1 VQPRPHTPWRPRWSP
16 PRPPTPVM
24 PPRAHRVLDAAKV
37 LIWTPLGARHT
48 TCPSTSHKH
57 ARQGSLSHYV
67 HRAQEATQPT
77 IIHTKGAPRALHTA
91 LHDGHQLY
99 GAGQQYRLR
108 WARDFWVCTPP
119 GGRRRGGVQAACVP
133 TSHTS
138 PQARPGDP
146 GSVGPPH
153 ELIEWLCVSGASGH
167 THTAISNSVPRGSS
181 KNTQCL
187 TILVS
192 CLPLEPDPAR
202 AGWARAGTY

>member
-1 VQPRPHTPWRPRWSP
+1 MLPAPQPRRNTLVKAPFHTTYTEHKKPRNRPLSTQKGPHAHPIQLYTMATNYMARANSTGSDGRANFGCARLLEAVGAGVCKQRVCP
-16 PRPPTPVM
+16 PR
-24 PPRAHRVLDAAKV
+24 
-37 LIWTPLGARHT
+37 
-48 TCPSTSHKH
+48 
-57 ARQGSLSHYV
+57 
-67 HRAQEATQPT
+67 
-77 IIHTKGAPRALHTA
+77 
-91 LHDGHQLY
+91 
-99 GAGQQYRLR
+99 
-108 WARDFWVCTPP
+108 TPP
-119 GGRRRGGVQAACVP
+119 
-133 TSHTS
+133 
-138 PQARPGDP
+138 PQARAGDP